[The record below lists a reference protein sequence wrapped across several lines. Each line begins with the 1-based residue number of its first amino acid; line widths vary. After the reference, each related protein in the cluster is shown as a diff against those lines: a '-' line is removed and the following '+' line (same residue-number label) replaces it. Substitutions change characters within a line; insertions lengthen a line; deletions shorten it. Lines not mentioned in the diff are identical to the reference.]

1 MTIIGLNWN
10 QTILTENDW
19 KIFDE
24 TNYCRHYWE
33 TLSLREKCPNP
44 FEFGLNTSFSPNIR
58 KYRPEMTPY
67 LDTFHAVKRKPTET
81 KTNEFIKNTGLLW
94 MVKRIYHLI
103 QTCHV
108 WKSTKNYLLSKNQE
122 SIIKLHYSS
131 QNTERRLDVK
141 TSLLFLWHILIK
153 FLNDIFLVRI
163 TNT

>member
-81 KTNEFIKNTGLLW
+81 KTNEFA
-94 MVKRIYHLI
+94 
-103 QTCHV
+103 
-108 WKSTKNYLLSKNQE
+108 LSKILVSYE
-122 SIIKLHYSS
+122 WWKEFIISFKLATSEKVPKIICSLKNKKASFKFSYIIHYSS
-131 QNTERRLDVK
+131 QNT
-141 TSLLFLWHILIK
+141 
-153 FLNDIFLVRI
+153 
-163 TNT
+163 